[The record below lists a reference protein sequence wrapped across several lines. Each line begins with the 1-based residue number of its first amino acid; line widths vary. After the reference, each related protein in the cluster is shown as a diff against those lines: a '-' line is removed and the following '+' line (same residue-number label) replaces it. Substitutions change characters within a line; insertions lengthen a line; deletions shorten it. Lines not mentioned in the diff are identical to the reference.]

1 LFARNRIIVRPEPDH
16 RWNPAVPV
24 PVVVVSDECD
34 FLQASGEPMLRGV
47 FGTTA
52 TALAFVGAMGAAV
65 AQTNTPQPSRN
76 DPPPAAP
83 NLSSKDTVP
92 PATDSSLPTR
102 GGKQEPSSK
111 IEGTTTEAVLV
122 NGILSVPGAQQ
133 DSQTAP
139 AKFSERS
146 NVADQLPIAAYALRH
161 LSEDQRRGI
170 YKTLET
176 RLALSSETSAASSS
190 VVGSEIP
197 TEVALHGLMP
207 LSEELVSK
215 LPELRNMAFARAGNK
230 MLLVDPS
237 LRLVLAVLE

>member
-1 LFARNRIIVRPEPDH
+1 
-16 RWNPAVPV
+16 
-24 PVVVVSDECD
+24 
-34 FLQASGEPMLRGV
+34 MLRGV
-47 FGTTA
+47 LGTIA
-52 TALAFVGAMGAAV
+52 TALAFVGAMGVAV
-65 AQTNTPQPSRN
+65 AQTDTPQPSRN

-83 NLSSKDTVP
+83 NLTSKDTVP

-111 IEGTTTEAVLV
+111 IEGTTTGAVLV

-230 MLLVDPS
+230 MLLVNPS